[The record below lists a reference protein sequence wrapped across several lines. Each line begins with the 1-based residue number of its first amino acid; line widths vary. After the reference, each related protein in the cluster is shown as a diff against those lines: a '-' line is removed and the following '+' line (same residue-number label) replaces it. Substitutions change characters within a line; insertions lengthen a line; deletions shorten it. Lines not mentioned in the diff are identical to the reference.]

1 MSFEPIDNDL
11 PWDRPAFERHG
22 FYKASLELL
31 MQRKRPFFAY
41 VHNKDIECQLG
52 RPVAGIPPFKSIRA
66 VMRHEMWDIDA
77 GCPVFQPFA
86 DHSLRQKR
94 DSFHRFTFCWGP
106 V

>member
-1 MSFEPIDNDL
+1 MTFLGIVPPSKGMDSK
-11 PWDRPAFERHG
+11 
-22 FYKASLELL
+22 KASLELL
-31 MQRKRPFFAY
+31 MQRKRLFFAY
-41 VHNKDIECQLG
+41 VHNKDVERQLG
-52 RPVAGIPPFKSIRA
+52 RPAAGIPPFKSIRA

-77 GCPVFQPFA
+77 GGPVCQPFA